1 VKSSFLIT
9 IITIFLVNSCASN
22 FYQVP
27 VAQGNIISVSM
38 LAKLEQGLTKAQVR
52 YIMGTPSI
60 NDPFNMNRWDYIGF
74 EIIGENKRSN
84 VHHTLFFKDN
94 KLIRWNKKIAS
105 EVNENLEEKS
115 KEQSKRK
122 LEQ

>member
-1 VKSSFLIT
+1 VKYLLILT
-9 IITIFLVNSCASN
+9 IISFFILNSCASN

-27 VAQGNIISVSM
+27 VAQGNIISASM
-38 LAKLEQGLTKAQVR
+38 LAKLEPGLTKAQVR

-60 NDPFNMNRWDYIGF
+60 KDPFNMNRWDYIGF
-74 EIIGENKRSN
+74 EIIGDNKRSN
-84 VHHTLFFKDN
+84 VHHSLVFEEN
-94 KLIRWNKKIAS
+94 KLVSWNKKIAS

>member
-1 VKSSFLIT
+1 MNLFKLLS
-9 IITIFLVNSCASN
+9 IITLFFVYSCASN

-27 VAQGNIISVSM
+27 VAQGNIISSSM
-38 LAKLEQGLTKAQVR
+38 LAKLEVGLTKAQVR

-60 NDPFNMNRWDYIGF
+60 KDPFDKNRWDYIGF
-74 EIIGENKRSN
+74 EFIGENKRSV
-84 VHHTLFFKDN
+84 VHHTIIFEGN
-94 KLIRWNKKIAS
+94 KLVQFVSKNDS

-115 KEQSKRK
+115 KEQSIRK

>member
-1 VKSSFLIT
+1 
-9 IITIFLVNSCASN
+9 
-22 FYQVP
+22 
-27 VAQGNIISVSM
+27 M

>member
-1 VKSSFLIT
+1 MKSSFLIT

>member
-1 VKSSFLIT
+1 MRISFQIV
-9 IITIFLVNSCASN
+9 IISIFVLNSCASN

-27 VAQGNIISVSM
+27 VAQGNIISASM
-38 LAKLEQGLTKAQVR
+38 LAKLEPGLTKAQVR

-60 NDPFNMNRWDYIGF
+60 KDPFNMNRWDYIGF
-74 EIIGENKRSN
+74 EITGDNKSSN
-84 VHHTLFFKDN
+84 VHHTLVFEEN

>member
-1 VKSSFLIT
+1 MKFFVVLT
-9 IITIFLVNSCASN
+9 IISFFILNSCASN

-27 VAQGNIISVSM
+27 VAQGNIISASM
-38 LAKLEQGLTKAQVR
+38 LAKLEPGLTKAQVR

-60 NDPFNMNRWDYIGF
+60 KDPFNMNRWDYIGF
-74 EIIGENKRSN
+74 EIIGENKSSN
-84 VHHTLFFKDN
+84 VHHTLIFEEN
-94 KLIRWNKKIAS
+94 KLVSWNKKIAS

-122 LEQ
+122 LEE

>member
-1 VKSSFLIT
+1 MKISLQVVIISIFFL
-9 IITIFLVNSCASN
+9 NSCASS

-27 VAQGNIISVSM
+27 VAQGNIISASM
-38 LAKLEQGLTKAQVR
+38 LAKLEPGLTKAQVR

-60 NDPFNMNRWDYIGF
+60 KDPFNMNRWDYIGF
-74 EIIGENKRSN
+74 EITGDNKSSN
-84 VHHTLFFKDN
+84 VHHTLVFEEN

>member
-1 VKSSFLIT
+1 MKFFVIVT
-9 IITIFLVNSCASN
+9 IISFFILNSCASN

-27 VAQGNIISVSM
+27 VAQGNIISASM
-38 LAKLEQGLTKAQVR
+38 LAKLEPGLTKAQVR

-60 NDPFNMNRWDYIGF
+60 KDPFNMNRWDYIGF
-74 EIIGENKRSN
+74 EIIGENKSSN
-84 VHHTLFFKDN
+84 VHHTLIFREN
-94 KLIRWNKKIAS
+94 KLVSWNKKIAS

-122 LEQ
+122 LEE

>member
-1 VKSSFLIT
+1 MKISLQIVIISIFFL
-9 IITIFLVNSCASN
+9 NSCASN

-27 VAQGNIISVSM
+27 VAQGNIISASM
-38 LAKLEQGLTKAQVR
+38 LAKLEPGLTKAQVR

-60 NDPFNMNRWDYIGF
+60 KDPFNMNRWDYIGF
-74 EIIGENKRSN
+74 EITGDNKSSN
-84 VHHTLFFKDN
+84 VHHTLVFEEN

>member
-1 VKSSFLIT
+1 MNLFKLLS
-9 IITIFLVNSCASN
+9 IITLFFVYSCASN

-27 VAQGNIISVSM
+27 VAQGNIISSSM
-38 LAKLEQGLTKAQVR
+38 LAKLEVGLTKAQVR

-60 NDPFNMNRWDYIGF
+60 RDPFDKNRWDYIGF
-74 EIIGENKRSN
+74 EFIGENKRSV
-84 VHHTLFFKDN
+84 VHHTIIFEGNRLVQFISRND
-94 KLIRWNKKIAS
+94 S

-115 KEQSKRK
+115 REQSTRK

>member
-9 IITIFLVNSCASN
+9 IITIFLLNSCASN

>member
-1 VKSSFLIT
+1 VKISISAT
-9 IITIFLVNSCASN
+9 IITFFVLNSCASN

-27 VAQGNIISVSM
+27 VAQGNIISASM
-38 LAKLEQGLTKAQVR
+38 LAKLEPGLTKAQVR

-60 NDPFNMNRWDYIGF
+60 KDPFNMNRWDYIGF
-74 EIIGENKRSN
+74 EIIGDNKRSN
-84 VHHTLFFKDN
+84 VHHSLVFEEN
-94 KLIRWNKKIAS
+94 KLVSWNKKIAS

>member
-1 VKSSFLIT
+1 MRISFQIV
-9 IITIFLVNSCASN
+9 IISIFVLNSCASN

-27 VAQGNIISVSM
+27 VAQGNIISASM
-38 LAKLEQGLTKAQVR
+38 LAKLEPGLTKAQVR

-60 NDPFNMNRWDYIGF
+60 KDPFNMDRWDYIGF
-74 EIIGENKRSN
+74 EIIGDNKSSN
-84 VHHTLFFKDN
+84 VHHTLVFEEN
-94 KLIRWNKKIAS
+94 KLISWNKKIAS

-122 LEQ
+122 LEK

>member
-1 VKSSFLIT
+1 MRISFQIV
-9 IITIFLVNSCASN
+9 IISIFFLNSCASN

-27 VAQGNIISVSM
+27 VAQGNIISASM
-38 LAKLEQGLTKAQVR
+38 LAKLEPGLTKAQVR

-60 NDPFNMNRWDYIGF
+60 KDPFNMNRWDYIGF
-74 EIIGENKRSN
+74 EIIGENKSSN
-84 VHHTLFFKDN
+84 VHHTLIFREN
-94 KLIRWNKKIAS
+94 KLVSWNKKIAS

>member
-1 VKSSFLIT
+1 MKLFKFFS
-9 IITIFLVNSCASN
+9 IITVFFIYSCASN

-27 VAQGNIISVSM
+27 VAQGNIISASM
-38 LAKLEQGLTKAQVR
+38 LDKLESGLTKAQVR

-60 NDPFNMNRWDYIGF
+60 KDPFNWNRWDYIGF

-84 VHHTLFFKDN
+84 VHHTLVFKEN
-94 KLIRWNKKIAS
+94 KLVNWNKKIAS
-105 EVNENLEEKS
+105 EVNENLKEKS